1 MQMQTEKFWFVAAV
15 ESSAL
20 AWQSG
25 KFGIERKINDL
36 GFYTFVPW
44 EERTEIKRNRRIKTY
59 RPVFGSYIFV
69 QFDRQGDEWGELRAY
84 DDRHGDGI
92 KGFIDILKNNNV
104 PMRIPDMIIS
114 KIKNAFD
121 LGLFNSNPLPK
132 ETPVEIMEGPFAGLI
147 GIIKSTSKKRRVKVL
162 LKHLGLLDLDPAY
175 LRKV

>member
-1 MQMQTEKFWFVAAV
+1 MQMQTEKSWFVAVV
-15 ESSAL
+15 EGSTL

-36 GFYTFVPW
+36 GFSTFVPW
-44 EERTEIKRNRRIKTY
+44 EERTEIKRNRRIKAY
-59 RPVFGSYIFV
+59 RPVFGPYIFV
-69 QFDRQGDEWGELRAY
+69 QFDRQGDEWGALRAY